1 MALLCNESFIF
12 FNSSVREELSMK
24 FFKLLLITIA
34 LGFVMMSGKTSSAA
48 ASGAT
53 QTVAGGG
60 VTVKAT
66 FLNSKDAADPRFQ
79 VVLDT
84 HSVNLDAYDLKTTIV
99 LRDDAGNSYAPVALE
114 DKGSG
119 HHRQTIVSFA
129 RIPPETKRF
138 ELIIKDVAGIKE
150 RTFVWKLE

>member
-1 MALLCNESFIF
+1 MKAFIF

-24 FFKLLLITIA
+24 FFKLLLIMIA

-48 ASGAT
+48 ASSAT

-66 FLNSKDAADPRFQ
+66 FLNPKDAADPRFQ

-99 LRDDAGNSYAPVALE
+99 LRDDAGKSYAPVAVE
-114 DKGSG
+114 NKGSG
-119 HHRQTIVSFA
+119 HHREAIVSFPKISPESK
-129 RIPPETKRF
+129 RI
-138 ELIIKDVAGIKE
+138 ELVIKDVAGVQE
-150 RTFVWKLE
+150 RTFVWQLDQ

>member
-1 MALLCNESFIF
+1 
-12 FNSSVREELSMK
+12 MK
-24 FFKLLLITIA
+24 FLKLLLITIA

-53 QTVAGGG
+53 QTIDGGG

-66 FLNSKDAADPRFQ
+66 FLNPKDAADPRFQ

-84 HSVNLDAYDLKTTIV
+84 HSVNLDAYELKATIV

-114 DKGSG
+114 NKGSG
-119 HHRQTIVSFA
+119 HHRETIVSFA
-129 RIPPETKRF
+129 KILPETKRF
-138 ELIIKDVAGIKE
+138 ELVSKDVAAVKE